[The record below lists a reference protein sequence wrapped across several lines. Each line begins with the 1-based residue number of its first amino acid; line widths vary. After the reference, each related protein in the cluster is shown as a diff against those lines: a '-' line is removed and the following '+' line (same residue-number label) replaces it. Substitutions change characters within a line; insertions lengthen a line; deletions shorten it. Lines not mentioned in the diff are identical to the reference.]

1 MRHFFI
7 LCLCLSIFACSKNN
21 SELVDILRKTATIQF
36 PLDSL
41 TNITPYF
48 SQIYEDKGQEYLYYA
63 NKEAYTI
70 QIYNIASKKL
80 EKTIKLNRSGPNQ
93 ISSYRG
99 FVIKNAD
106 SLYIVGSSAYTLY
119 LINNKAD
126 VLRKYTWAS
135 DDIIANSELSDIG
148 IMQVHGN
155 SYGIIKNDTLFV
167 LAAPD
172 LNPHKANFYTKGNV
186 GQWINLKTG
195 KVGFVLNFPKIYCQK
210 NYSYLFG
217 HYYLTSNEKQ
227 ELVYSFSG
235 SDSLNIS
242 KIGSWSFFNTMLA
255 KSNDISTIESL
266 PAPLGG
272 VTSEEQ
278 FYKYMQTK
286 PQYAGIWYD
295 KYRKIYYR
303 VALQKDD
310 TIKNAWSA
318 QPFSIIVLDN
328 NFKKVGETKFP
339 AKKYHY
345 LGIMVGKEGLYLPL
359 GNANNEEIDEENLV
373 YDIFKLNETK

>member
-1 MRHFFI
+1 
-7 LCLCLSIFACSKNN
+7 
-21 SELVDILRKTATIQF
+21 
-36 PLDSL
+36 
-41 TNITPYF
+41 
-48 SQIYEDKGQEYLYYA
+48 
-63 NKEAYTI
+63 
-70 QIYNIASKKL
+70 
-80 EKTIKLNRSGPNQ
+80 
-93 ISSYRG
+93 
-99 FVIKNAD
+99 
-106 SLYIVGSSAYTLY
+106 
-119 LINNKAD
+119 
-126 VLRKYTWAS
+126 
-135 DDIIANSELSDIG
+135 
-148 IMQVHGN
+148 
-155 SYGIIKNDTLFV
+155 
-167 LAAPD
+167 
-172 LNPHKANFYTKGNV
+172 
-186 GQWINLKTG
+186 
-195 KVGFVLNFPKIYCQK
+195 
-210 NYSYLFG
+210 
-217 HYYLTSNEKQ
+217 LTSNEKQ